1 MLICHVLL
9 YLPSAGPLLRVLGWL
24 LRCWDVVL
32 QEDQDADFSLCDTQ
46 RPLSSCVRLSAGRHS
61 ARRQLCTTC
70 SGRARRANR
79 AHGFVGLLEAGL
91 SHVVATRQWI

>member
-32 QEDQDADFSLCDTQ
+32 QEDQDADFALCD
-46 RPLSSCVRLSAGRHS
+46 
-61 ARRQLCTTC
+61 
-70 SGRARRANR
+70 AN
-79 AHGFVGLLEAGL
+79 E
-91 SHVVATRQWI
+91 